1 MPVDGFGTSDLNL
14 FISLLILIVSA
25 FTLWWGH
32 LREHRSSVELQSAE
46 APSKKG
52 GFGGGRVAVDDRAY
66 WKGKDY
72 LRLSNTGEKGA
83 FIHSID
89 HQLLSFRKENGEEF
103 SDPPAE
109 ITRER
114 RRLQQEIEP
123 GQNIVYDPQ
132 LKLRPE
138 ENVGPLVE
146 HDVAIVH
153 HTMVVEDNKGSY
165 EVSHTSEMHLNGP
178 RNIDEKWEKHQQ
190 QRLEE

>member
-1 MPVDGFGTSDLNL
+1 M
-14 FISLLILIVSA
+14 
-25 FTLWWGH
+25 
-32 LREHRSSVELQSAE
+32 
-46 APSKKG
+46 
-52 GFGGGRVAVDDRAY
+52 AVDDRAY